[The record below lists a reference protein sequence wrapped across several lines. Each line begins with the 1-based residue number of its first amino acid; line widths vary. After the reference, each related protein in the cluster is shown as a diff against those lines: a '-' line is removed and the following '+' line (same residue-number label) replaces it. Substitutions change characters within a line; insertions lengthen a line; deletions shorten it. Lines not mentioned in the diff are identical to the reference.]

1 MAVSYKKLWK
11 LLIDRDMK
19 KKELAEKADVS
30 TFTLAKM
37 NKGGRVVILTF
48 HSLEDRIVKT
58 AFNEF
63 SQGCTCPK
71 DFPIC
76 VCGNKPKLK
85 IINKKPITASQD
97 ELDVNSRSKCAKLR
111 VAEKI

>member
-37 NKGGRVVILTF
+37 NKGENVTTDVL
-48 HSLEDRIVKT
+48 VK
-58 AFNEF
+58 
-63 SQGCTCPK
+63 
-71 DFPIC
+71 IC
-76 VCGNKPKLK
+76 KALDCNLDD
-85 IINKKPITASQD
+85 IM
-97 ELDVNSRSKCAKLR
+97 ELVDA
-111 VAEKI
+111 